1 MPNFLSHVQYWPLDM
16 MTYYIFPFPQVL
28 QPGPWFNM
36 MSSYQ
41 YRKSHCGDKMI
52 FRPSYLHNGIS
63 YTDKMTSLYWIRTQ
77 VLSGK
82 KHTAWAS
89 YQIHKSAGCACAG
102 NAGAFSPP
110 PQVSDSDMH
119 HGTCVTH
126 VLCCMPGSLTSCFLW
141 KRSRHSRRMRNL

>member
-1 MPNFLSHVQYWPLDM
+1 MPNFLSHVQYWPLNM
-16 MTYYIFPFPQVL
+16 MTYHIFPFPQVL
-28 QPGPWFNM
+28 QPGPWFNIK
-36 MSSYQ
+36 MSFYQ
-41 YRKSHCGDKMI
+41 YCGDKTI
-52 FRPSYLHNGIS
+52 LRPSYLHNGIS

-77 VLSGK
+77 VLSGR

-102 NAGAFSPP
+102 NARTFSPP

-126 VLCCMPGSLTSCFLW
+126 VPWSLTSCFLW
-141 KRSRHSRRMRNL
+141 KRSQHSRRIRNL